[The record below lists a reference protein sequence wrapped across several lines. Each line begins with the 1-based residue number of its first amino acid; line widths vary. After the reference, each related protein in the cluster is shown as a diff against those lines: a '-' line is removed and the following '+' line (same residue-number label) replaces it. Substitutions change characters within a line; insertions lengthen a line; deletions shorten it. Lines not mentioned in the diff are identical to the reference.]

1 MTSRAVSS
9 LRRSRLL
16 SLLRLAVPYVLLAAM
31 RPAIAGS
38 YFAHLA
44 DPFDTET
51 ETAPAPEVPWQAREP
66 LPKVPEP
73 GHGSAAEISG
83 PLSLAQ
89 ITDLA
94 LMNNPQ
100 TREAWAVARAQAA
113 ELGIARA
120 LYWPQLNGLATLTRS
135 RSLSSAGASDPE
147 QTRYGPSV
155 SLAYV
160 LFDFGAREG
169 QVEAARYRLLASNLQ
184 QNRVLQDVVLL
195 VEQTYY
201 QVLGVERLVSANREA
216 LKSANASLSAANI
229 RRQAGLATIG
239 DVYRAETA
247 VGQARLTVQRTE
259 GELSKAGGQLA
270 VALGMPVST
279 RVNLLAWPVQPPVAK
294 VAESLDLILDQ
305 AKSMRPDLVAAE
317 AQVRAARAGVQTA
330 KAAGLPTLELA
341 VNGGRTG
348 FFESE
353 RMASNSYSVAV
364 NVRIPLFT
372 GFRDTY
378 SVRLAEA
385 QTEQAEAARDRLHR
399 QSSLEVWQAYY
410 DLNTAMSGID
420 TSSGVLRSAS
430 QSSEVA
436 LARYRSGVGTL
447 LDLLTAQSDEAN
459 AQVQW
464 IQSQFDW
471 YTALARL
478 THARGALLPSPSS

>member
-1 MTSRAVSS
+1 MPSRAIS
-9 LRRSRLL
+9 RFWRSRLL
-16 SLLRLAVPYVLLAAM
+16 SLLRFAVPYVLLGAM
-31 RPAIAGS
+31 GPAMAGS
-38 YFAHLA
+38 FFAHLA

-51 ETAPAPEVPWQAREP
+51 ETASGPEVPWRATEP

-73 GHGSAAEISG
+73 RLGSAAGISG

-120 LYWPQLNGLATLTRS
+120 LYWPQLNGLANLTRS
-135 RSLSSAGASDPE
+135 RPLSSAGASVPE
-147 QTRYGPSV
+147 QTRYGPSL

-169 QVEAARYRLLASNLQ
+169 EVEAARYRLLSSNLQ

-201 QVLGVERLVSANREA
+201 QVLGLERLVSANQGA

-259 GELSKAGGQLA
+259 GELSKARGQLA
-270 VALGMPVST
+270 VALGLPVRT
-279 RVNLLAWPVQPPVAK
+279 RVSLLPWPVQPPVEK

-317 AQVRAARAGVQTA
+317 AEVRAARAGVQTA

-348 FFESE
+348 FFEEE
-353 RMASNSYSVAV
+353 RIASNNYSIAV
-364 NVRIPLFT
+364 NLRIPLFT

-410 DLNTAMSGID
+410 DLNTAMTGID
-420 TSSGVLRSAS
+420 TSSGVLRSAT

-436 LARYRSGVGTL
+436 LARYRSGVGSL
-447 LDLLTAQSDEAN
+447 LDLLTAQSDEAT

-478 THARGALLPSPSS
+478 THARGALLPSS

>member
-1 MTSRAVSS
+1 MTSRTVSS

-16 SLLRLAVPYVLLAAM
+16 ALLRLAVPYVMLGAM
-31 RPAIAGS
+31 GPAMAGS
-38 YFAHLA
+38 LFDHLRVT

-51 ETAPAPEVPWQAREP
+51 ETSPAPEVPWQAREP

-73 GHGSAAEISG
+73 RRGSAAEISG

-94 LMNNPQ
+94 LTNNPQ

-113 ELGIARA
+113 ELGIARS
-120 LYWPQLNGLATLTRS
+120 LYWPQLDGLANLTNS
-135 RSLSSAGASDPE
+135 RSLSSAGASNPE

-169 QVEAARYRLLASNLQ
+169 EVEAARYRLLASNLQ

-201 QVLGVERLVSANREA
+201 QVLGVERLVSANQEA
-216 LKSANASLSAANI
+216 LKSAQASLSAANI

-247 VGQARLTVQRTE
+247 VGQARLTVQRAE
-259 GELSKAGGQLA
+259 GELSKARGQLA

-279 RVNLLAWPVQPPVAK
+279 RVSLLPWPVQPPLAK

-317 AQVRAARAGVQTA
+317 AEVRAARAAVQTA

-348 FFESE
+348 FLDEE
-353 RMASNSYSVAV
+353 RVTSNSYSIAV
-364 NVRIPLFT
+364 NLRIPLFT

-385 QTEQAEAARDRLHR
+385 ETEQAEAARDGLHR

-410 DLNTAMSGID
+410 DLNTAMTGID
-420 TSSGVLRSAS
+420 TSSGVLRSAN

-436 LARYRSGVGTL
+436 LARYRSGVGSL

-478 THARGALLPSPSS
+478 THARGALLPS

>member
-1 MTSRAVSS
+1 M
-9 LRRSRLL
+9 
-16 SLLRLAVPYVLLAAM
+16 
-31 RPAIAGS
+31 
-38 YFAHLA
+38 
-44 DPFDTET
+44 
-51 ETAPAPEVPWQAREP
+51 
-66 LPKVPEP
+66 
-73 GHGSAAEISG
+73 
-83 PLSLAQ
+83 
-89 ITDLA
+89 
-94 LMNNPQ
+94 
-100 TREAWAVARAQAA
+100 
-113 ELGIARA
+113 
-120 LYWPQLNGLATLTRS
+120 
-135 RSLSSAGASDPE
+135 
-147 QTRYGPSV
+147 
-155 SLAYV
+155 
-160 LFDFGAREG
+160 
-169 QVEAARYRLLASNLQ
+169 
-184 QNRVLQDVVLL
+184 
-195 VEQTYY
+195 
-201 QVLGVERLVSANREA
+201 
-216 LKSANASLSAANI
+216 
-229 RRQAGLATIG
+229 ATIG

-247 VGQARLTVQRTE
+247 VGQARLSVQRTE
-259 GELSKAGGQLA
+259 GELSKARGQLA
-270 VALGMPVST
+270 VALGIPVGT
-279 RVNLLAWPVQPPVAK
+279 RVNLLPWPVQPPVEK

-330 KAAGLPTLELA
+330 KAGGLPTLELA

-364 NVRIPLFT
+364 NLRIPLFT

-378 SVRLAEA
+378 NARLAEA
-385 QTEQAEAARDRLHR
+385 QTEQAEGARDRLHR

-410 DLNTAMSGID
+410 DLNTAKTGID

-478 THARGALLPSPSS
+478 THARGALLPPPSS

>member
-1 MTSRAVSS
+1 MMSRAASS
-9 LRRSRLL
+9 LRRSQLL
-16 SLLRLAVPYVLLAAM
+16 VLFRLAVPSVMLGAM
-31 RPAIAGS
+31 GPAMAGS
-38 YFAHLA
+38 FFAHLA

-51 ETAPAPEVPWQAREP
+51 ETAPAPEVPWQTSEP

-73 GHGSAAEISG
+73 RHGGPAEISG

-113 ELGIARA
+113 ELGIARS
-120 LYWPQLNGLATLTRS
+120 LYWPQLDGLANLTNS
-135 RSLSSAGASDPE
+135 RSLSSSGASNPE

-169 QVEAARYRLLASNLQ
+169 EVEAARYRLLASNLQ

-201 QVLGVERLVSANREA
+201 QVLGVERLVSANQEA
-216 LKSANASLSAANI
+216 LKSAQASLSAANT

-247 VGQARLTVQRTE
+247 VGQALLTLQRTE
-259 GELSKAGGQLA
+259 GELSKARGQLA
-270 VALGMPVST
+270 VALGIPVST
-279 RVNLLAWPVQPPVAK
+279 RVNLLPWPVQPPVAR

-348 FFESE
+348 FLDDE
-353 RMASNSYSVAV
+353 RVTSNSYSIAV
-364 NVRIPLFT
+364 NLRIPLFT

-385 QTEQAEAARDRLHR
+385 QTEQAEAARDRLNR

-410 DLNTAMSGID
+410 DLNTAMTGID
-420 TSSGVLRSAS
+420 TSSGVLRSAN

-436 LARYRSGVGTL
+436 LARYRSGVGSL

-478 THARGALLPSPSS
+478 THARGALLPSS